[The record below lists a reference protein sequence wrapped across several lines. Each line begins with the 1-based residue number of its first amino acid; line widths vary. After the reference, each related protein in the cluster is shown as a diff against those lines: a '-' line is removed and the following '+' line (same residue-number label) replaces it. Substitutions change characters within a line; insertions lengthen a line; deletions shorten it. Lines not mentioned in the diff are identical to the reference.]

1 MKEEERKTTPLQW
14 PIIANVNTIQ
24 GRANFRA
31 RDVIFREVQ
40 EPRGRHVG
48 YDFLER
54 KTRVP
59 KISLLFSK
67 LKRQKSPETTTDT
80 QDVSKFY

>member
-1 MKEEERKTTPLQW
+1 MW
-14 PIIANVNTIQ
+14 
-24 GRANFRA
+24 
-31 RDVIFREVQ
+31 DVT
-40 EPRGRHVG
+40 
-48 YDFLER
+48 LER